1 MSTLHPD
8 GQNRFYTRDEELHV
22 TADVAYAIVRY
33 ADVTGDVDYLYGEG
47 AEILFETTRF
57 WMQRCTRDGDR
68 LVLHTVMGPDEFHSH
83 VDNNAFTNRMVRWHL
98 ERAAQVHARM
108 AQTHPDALAAL
119 AERIGLAAG
128 EADGWPMPRN
138 RSSHPSTRHRGDRA
152 VRRLFRA
159 DRRPDHRMGR
169 ERHAPL
175 PRGVRPFHV
184 RGRRYS
190 NSPTS

>member
-1 MSTLHPD
+1 MAHSTRGSPPTPD
-8 GQNRFYTRDEELHV
+8 AKNVHASPPTARIASIPVTRNCV

-138 RSSHPSTRHRGDRA
+138 RSSHPSI
-152 VRRLFRA
+152 
-159 DRRPDHRMGR
+159 
-169 ERHAPL
+169 
-175 PRGVRPFHV
+175 
-184 RGRRYS
+184 
-190 NSPTS
+190 PTSG